1 MSQIVRDPTLRERLE
16 FIGLSGAA
24 WFVQQLPFWSLRAI
38 SRFLGAVVFTFDAH
52 GRAVATANI
61 EAAFGDKF
69 TPKERRR
76 IARQSYQTFART
88 MLDLCWSPN
97 LPQADWKKF
106 ITVEGLEDS
115 PSFHDP
121 EQAVIYT
128 CLHYAN
134 FEWLSQIA
142 AYLICPWP
150 VITQRLKNPLLGPI
164 FDRLRASTGHNI
176 FPQERAALR
185 MFKHLQGGGKFAMVC
200 DLNLDPN
207 EGGIILN
214 TFDGLKMCSTATH
227 AALAIRTGARIV
239 PVECRPQPD
248 GTYRFIFHPEIVAQ
262 KNEDATTI
270 AQKCWDVLEAS
281 IHEQPECWL
290 WSYKH
295 WRFKPFHASERYPF
309 YSHHAKRFDKLLQSW
324 KAR

>member
-1 MSQIVRDPTLRERLE
+1 MSEDRDPALRERLE
-16 FIGLSGAA
+16 FIGLSAAA
-24 WFVQQLPFWSLRAI
+24 WFVQRLPFAWLRAI
-38 SRFLGAVVFTFDAH
+38 SKLTGAVVLAFDGH
-52 GRAVATANI
+52 GRAVALANI
-61 EAAFGDKF
+61 EAAFGDKY
-69 TPKERRR
+69 TPKERIR
-76 IARQSYQTFART
+76 IARQSYQTFGRT
-88 MLDLCWSPN
+88 MLELCWSPN
-97 LPQADWKKF
+97 LSKVDWKKF
-106 ITVEGLEDS
+106 IKVEGLEDS

-121 EQAVIYT
+121 KQAVIYT

-164 FDRLRASTGHNI
+164 FDQLRASTGHNI

-207 EGGIILN
+207 EGGVALD
-214 TFDGLKMCSTATH
+214 TFGGLKMSSTPTH
-227 AALAIRTGARIV
+227 AALAVRTGARIV

-262 KNEDATTI
+262 KGDDATAL
-270 AQKCWDVLEAS
+270 AQKCWDVLEPS

-295 WRFKPFHASERYPF
+295 WRYKPAQDAERYPF
-309 YSHHAKRFDKLLQSW
+309 YSHTAKRFDKLLRTW